1 MNLTFEYGLVPI
13 INKPTKRT
21 LATKNTATAIDHIIT
36 NSLLHNTMNTGIIKH
51 DVSDHFPIFLVA
63 ETENRI
69 TPEIK
74 VRITKRLINNKTK
87 KNFKNA
93 LQKITWED
101 VISYK
106 QTESAYKA
114 FLSKSTFLCDNVSE
128 KFVVTAKS
136 KTLKILRITKLIVKS
151 PKTIQ
156 RLYDKF
162 LKSIL

>member
-1 MNLTFEYGLVPI
+1 M
-13 INKPTKRT
+13 
-21 LATKNTATAIDHIIT
+21 
-36 NSLLHNTMNTGIIKH
+36 
-51 DVSDHFPIFLVA
+51 VA

-93 LQKITWED
+93 LQKITWKD

-106 QTESAYKA
+106 QTDSAYKA
-114 FLSKSTFLCDNVSE
+114 FLSKSTFLYDNVSE
-128 KFVVTAKS
+128 KFVVTEKS

-151 PKTIQ
+151 PKAIE